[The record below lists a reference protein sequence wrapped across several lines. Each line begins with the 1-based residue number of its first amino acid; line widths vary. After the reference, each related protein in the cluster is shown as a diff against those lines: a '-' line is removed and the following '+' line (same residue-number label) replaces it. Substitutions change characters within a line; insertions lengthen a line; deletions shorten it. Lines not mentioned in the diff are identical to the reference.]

1 MCWSWVTSLALIKDY
16 EALLKRLVQDFQFNF
31 RQPALKLLNFIYII
45 LKCLFIR
52 LTLTF
57 TRTRARRGTKVD
69 QFNPPAKKRKKKR
82 ASFDQRRL
90 VGYLLYTWEECVRNS
105 LQCSSNC
112 SIWSLFKTSARQK
125 WVKYQSY
132 ELNQGC
138 AAEHYIAKALAHFT
152 SNQ

>member
-1 MCWSWVTSLALIKDY
+1 MCQLAALTDFLKSLFLQATVLSQRNRAVYLTHQMTHEAWACADHELPALIKDY

-90 VGYLLYTWEECVRNS
+90 VGYLLYT
-105 LQCSSNC
+105 
-112 SIWSLFKTSARQK
+112 
-125 WVKYQSY
+125 
-132 ELNQGC
+132 
-138 AAEHYIAKALAHFT
+138 
-152 SNQ
+152 